1 MWDNVVS
8 LSDLIEQR
16 LRKQQEID
24 FYKETLEQ
32 LQKKISILTKEV
44 DITTLIID
52 MIEQERVL
60 SLDEKRDKIML
71 LDNKKNDWI
80 WLQSRLQK
88 HFVWTKRS

>member
-1 MWDNVVS
+1 MSDNVVS

-71 LDNKKNDWI
+71 LDNKKID
-80 WLQSRLQK
+80 
-88 HFVWTKRS
+88 

>member
-1 MWDNVVS
+1 MSDNVVS

-24 FYKETLEQ
+24 FYRETLEQ
-32 LQKKISILTKEV
+32 LQKKISVLTKEV

-60 SLDEKRDKIML
+60 SLM
-71 LDNKKNDWI
+71 KNVI
-80 WLQSRLQK
+80 K
-88 HFVWTKRS
+88 

>member
-1 MWDNVVS
+1 MSDNVVS

-71 LDNKKNDWI
+71 LDDKKND
-80 WLQSRLQK
+80 
-88 HFVWTKRS
+88 

>member
-1 MWDNVVS
+1 MSDNVVS

-71 LDNKKNDWI
+71 LDNKKNDFI
-80 WLQSRLQK
+80 HFYQIILLLQAI
-88 HFVWTKRS
+88 

>member
-1 MWDNVVS
+1 MSDNVVS

-60 SLDEKRDKIML
+60 SLDEKCDKIML
-71 LDNKKNDWI
+71 LDNKKND
-80 WLQSRLQK
+80 
-88 HFVWTKRS
+88 

>member
-1 MWDNVVS
+1 MSDNVVS

-24 FYKETLEQ
+24 FYKETLQQ
-32 LQKKISILTKEV
+32 LQKKISVLSKEV

-52 MIEQERVL
+52 MIEKERVL

-71 LDNKKNDWI
+71 LDDKKND
-80 WLQSRLQK
+80 
-88 HFVWTKRS
+88 

>member
-1 MWDNVVS
+1 MSDNVVS

-24 FYKETLEQ
+24 FYKETLQQ
-32 LQKKISILTKEV
+32 LQKKISVLTKEV

-52 MIEQERVL
+52 MIEKERVL

-71 LDNKKNDWI
+71 LDDKKND
-80 WLQSRLQK
+80 
-88 HFVWTKRS
+88 

>member
-1 MWDNVVS
+1 MSDNVVS

-24 FYKETLEQ
+24 FYRETLEQ
-32 LQKKISILTKEV
+32 LQKKISVLTKEV

-71 LDNKKNDWI
+71 LDNKKND
-80 WLQSRLQK
+80 
-88 HFVWTKRS
+88 

>member
-1 MWDNVVS
+1 MSDNVVS

-32 LQKKISILTKEV
+32 LQKKISVLTKEV

-52 MIEQERVL
+52 MIEKERVL

-71 LDNKKNDWI
+71 LDNKKND
-80 WLQSRLQK
+80 
-88 HFVWTKRS
+88 

>member
-1 MWDNVVS
+1 MSDNVVS

-16 LRKQQEID
+16 RRKQQEID

-71 LDNKKNDWI
+71 LDNKKND
-80 WLQSRLQK
+80 
-88 HFVWTKRS
+88 

>member
-1 MWDNVVS
+1 MSDNVVS

-60 SLDEKRDKIML
+60 TLYEKSDKIML
-71 LDNKKNDWI
+71 LDDKKND
-80 WLQSRLQK
+80 
-88 HFVWTKRS
+88 

>member
-1 MWDNVVS
+1 MSDNVVS

-32 LQKKISILTKEV
+32 LQKKISVLTKEV

-60 SLDEKRDKIML
+60 SLDEKRDKVML
-71 LDNKKNDWI
+71 LDNKKND
-80 WLQSRLQK
+80 
-88 HFVWTKRS
+88 

>member
-1 MWDNVVS
+1 MSDNVVS

-71 LDNKKNDWI
+71 LDILKNDWI
-80 WLQSRLQK
+80 WLQSRL
-88 HFVWTKRS
+88 

>member
-1 MWDNVVS
+1 MSDNVVS

-71 LDNKKNDWI
+71 LDDKIND
-80 WLQSRLQK
+80 
-88 HFVWTKRS
+88 

>member
-1 MWDNVVS
+1 MSDNVVS

-24 FYKETLEQ
+24 FYRETLEQ

-71 LDNKKNDWI
+71 LDNKKND
-80 WLQSRLQK
+80 
-88 HFVWTKRS
+88 

>member
-1 MWDNVVS
+1 MSDNVVS

-80 WLQSRLQK
+80 WLQSRL
-88 HFVWTKRS
+88 

>member
-1 MWDNVVS
+1 MSDNVVS

-71 LDNKKNDWI
+71 LDDKKNDWV
-80 WLQSRLQK
+80 WL
-88 HFVWTKRS
+88 